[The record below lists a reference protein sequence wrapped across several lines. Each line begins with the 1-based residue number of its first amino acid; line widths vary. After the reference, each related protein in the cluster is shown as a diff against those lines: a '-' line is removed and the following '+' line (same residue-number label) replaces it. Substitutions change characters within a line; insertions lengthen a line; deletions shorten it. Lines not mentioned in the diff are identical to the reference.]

1 MKIPPS
7 FIIVVLL
14 LPSALRAQDTTTTVP
29 PTSPANVP
37 GVTTNGRP
45 SAIAAPRKGA
55 IAIDGRLDEAA
66 WAAASPITDFKQQKP
81 NEGEAPTENTEV
93 RILYDADAIYV
104 GARMYD
110 SHGAAGVTTMLTRRD
125 GDTESDILRIDFDAY
140 HDRLHSVEFDVNPS
154 GWRGDAT
161 DVDRSWDPVWEAASS
176 IDSLGWTAEVRIPF
190 SQLRFSRQGAQT
202 WGLNLA
208 RIIHRNQERDVWAFW
223 KQNEVGGPAFF
234 GDLTGL
240 ELQGGTHHA
249 ELLPYVVGRAQRLNS
264 GDPQSPF
271 FHRSASDMR
280 VGADAK
286 YLLTNSFTLAATVN
300 PDFGQVEVDPAVV
313 NLSQYETFFP
323 ELRPFFVEGSDLFN
337 FGQPGCNINC
347 GFGLGIFYSRR
358 IGRPPQGAGLAFA
371 SGPFADVPE
380 NTEILGAAK
389 LTGRTTSGFTVGML
403 DAVTRRETA
412 EVETESGTR
421 IRQPVEPL
429 ANNLI
434 ARGKRDMR
442 NGNVVLGGILTS
454 VDRRLDDPGLKS
466 LLPNS
471 ARTLGTDAD
480 FYWLKHT
487 YHLYTAVSASRVTGD
502 SLAIARLER
511 SSARYFQRPDRSV
524 SGGLFSS
531 AYDPSATSLSGYGA
545 ISRLS
550 KQSGK
555 WQGDLNAAA
564 VSPGFETNDLGF
576 LQNADWRW
584 INGTF
589 GPVFTKPTRFYRNA
603 QMLLG
608 GEKQWNYDG
617 DATGADATV
626 FLESQLLNY
635 WQVLLLGSRSFAVFS
650 DRLTRGGPD
659 VRLPAGNSALAE
671 VSTDPRRHIILNSTL
686 SASTTD
692 DGGSNSSL
700 DLSAS
705 IRPAPNVQLTLGP
718 GYSHSTSMSQ
728 YVAQITD
735 PTATAFYGSRYV
747 FAHLEQKQVYMT
759 VRGAVTFT
767 PSLSLDLFAQP
778 LIASGNY
785 TDFEEFAAPRQQR
798 KLVYGKDV
806 GTIASTGEGG
816 SLQYTIDPDGTG
828 PAPTF
833 TLGNP
838 NFNFRSL
845 RGTSVL
851 RWEWRPGSTAY
862 LVWTQTR
869 SDVAPLGD
877 LSFSR
882 DRSALFAAPA
892 DNIFVLKISY
902 WFGM

>member
-1 MKIPPS
+1 MKIAAS
-7 FIIVVLL
+7 FVLATVLFAPVVQ
-14 LPSALRAQDTTTTVP
+14 AQDTTSSSP
-29 PTSPANVP
+29 PVTPAKVP
-37 GVTTNGRP
+37 GVPTSARP
-45 SAIAAPRKGA
+45 SAVAAARTGEIK
-55 IAIDGRLDEAA
+55 IDGRLDDPA
-66 WAAASPITDFKQQKP
+66 WAVALPVTDFKQQKP
-81 NEGEAPTENTEV
+81 NEGEAPTEKTEV

-110 SHGAAGVTTMLTRRD
+110 SHGAAGVTTMLTRHD
-125 GDTESDILRIDFDAY
+125 ADTQCDILRIDFDPY

-161 DVDRSWDPVWEAASS
+161 DVDRSWDPVWEAASN
-176 IDSLGWTAEVRIPF
+176 IDSLGWTTEVRIPF
-190 SQLRFSRQGAQT
+190 SQLRFSRQAFQT
-202 WGLNLA
+202 WGLNLT
-208 RIIHRNQERDVWAFW
+208 RIIYRNQERDVWAFW

-240 ELQGGTHHA
+240 EVRGGTRHG
-249 ELLPYVVGRAQRLNS
+249 ELLPYVVGRTKRLNS

-271 FHRSASDMR
+271 FHRSATDMR
-280 VGADAK
+280 VGGDAK

-323 ELRPFFVEGSDLFN
+323 ELRPFFVEGSDVFN

-347 GFGLGIFYSRR
+347 GFGLGMFYSRR

-380 NTEILGAAK
+380 NTDILGAAK
-389 LTGRTTSGFTVGML
+389 LTGRTASGYTVGML
-403 DAVTRRETA
+403 DAVTSRETA
-412 EVETESGTR
+412 EVETAAGVR
-421 IRQPVEPL
+421 IEQPVEPL

-442 NGNVVLGGILTS
+442 NGNIVLGGILTS
-454 VDRRLDDPGLKS
+454 VDRRLDDPGLES

-471 ARTLGTDAD
+471 ARTAGADAD
-480 FYWLKHT
+480 FYWLNHT

-511 SSARYFQRPDRSV
+511 SPARYFQRPDRRV

-531 AYDPSATSLSGYGA
+531 AYDTSANSLSGYGA

-564 VSPGFETNDLGF
+564 ISPGFETNDLGF

-589 GPVFTKPTRFYRNA
+589 GPVFTKPTKFYRSA

-608 GEKQWNYDG
+608 AEKQWNYDG
-617 DATGADATV
+617 DATGADATA
-626 FLESQLLNY
+626 FLESELLDY
-635 WQVLLLGSRSFAVFS
+635 WQIVLIGSHTFAAIS

-659 VRLPAGNSALAE
+659 VRTPAANVALAE
-671 VSTDPRRHIILNSTL
+671 VSTDKRRHIILNTTV
-686 SASTTD
+686 SASKTD
-692 DGGSNSSL
+692 DGGSNSSI

-718 GYSHSTSMSQ
+718 GYSHSTTMSQ

-735 PTATAFYGSRYV
+735 PTATTFYGSRYV
-747 FAHLEQKQVYMT
+747 FSHLEQKQVYMT

-767 PSLSLDLFAQP
+767 PSLSLDIFAQP

-785 TDFEEFAAPRQQR
+785 TDFEEYAAPRQKR
-798 KLVYGKDV
+798 LLVYGKDV
-806 GTIASTGEGG
+806 GTITTGGQGG
-816 SLQYTIDPDGTG
+816 SLQYTIDPDGAG

-869 SDVAPLGD
+869 SDTAPLGD
-877 LSFSR
+877 LSFVR
-882 DRSALFAAPA
+882 DRSALFSAPA

-902 WFGM
+902 WLGM

>member
-1 MKIPPS
+1 MKIPAS
-7 FIIVVLL
+7 RIIVALL
-14 LPSALRAQDTTTTVP
+14 FPFAIRAQDTTTTAP
-29 PTSPANVP
+29 PASPAKVP
-37 GVTTNGRP
+37 GVPTTGRP
-45 SAIAAPRKGA
+45 SAVAAARKGP

-81 NEGEAPTENTEV
+81 NEGEAPTERTEV
-93 RILYDADAIYV
+93 RILYDVDAIYV

-110 SHGAAGVTTMLTRRD
+110 SHGAAGVTTMLARRD

-161 DVDRSWDPVWEAASS
+161 DFDGSWDPVWEAASN
-176 IDSLGWTAEVRIPF
+176 IDSLGWTTEVRVPL
-190 SQLRFSRQGAQT
+190 SQLRFSRQPLQT
-202 WGLNLA
+202 WGLNLT

-234 GDLTGL
+234 GDLSGL
-240 ELQGGTHHA
+240 QLQGGTHHA
-249 ELLPYVVGRAQRLNS
+249 EFLPYVVGRAQRLSS
-264 GDPQSPF
+264 GDRASPF

-280 VGADAK
+280 IGADAK
-286 YLLTNSFTLAATVN
+286 YMLTNSFTLAATVN

-323 ELRPFFVEGSDLFN
+323 ERRPFFVEGSDLFN

-347 GFGLGIFYSRR
+347 GFGLGLFYSRR
-358 IGRPPQGAGLAFA
+358 IGRPPQGASLAFA
-371 SGPFADVPE
+371 RGPFADVPE

-389 LTGRTTSGFTVGML
+389 LTGRTASGYTVGAL

-412 EVETESGTR
+412 EVQTDASERVE
-421 IRQPVEPL
+421 QPVEPL

-434 ARGKRDMR
+434 ARAKRDLR
-442 NGNVVLGGILTS
+442 KGNVVLGGILTS
-454 VDRRLDDPGLKS
+454 VDRRLDDPGLRS
-466 LLPNS
+466 LLPSS

-480 FYWLKHT
+480 FYWVNHT
-487 YHLYTAVSASRVTGD
+487 YHLYTAVSASSVTGD

-511 SSARYFQRPDRSV
+511 SSARYFQRPDRRV
-524 SGGLFSS
+524 SGGIFSND
-531 AYDPSATSLSGYGA
+531 YDPSATSLSGYGA
-545 ISRLS
+545 IGRFV
-550 KQSGK
+550 KESGK
-555 WQGDLNAAA
+555 WQGDVNAAA

-576 LQNADWRW
+576 LQTADWRW
-584 INGTF
+584 VNGSF
-589 GPVFTKPTRFYRNA
+589 GPVFTKPTRFYRTA
-603 QMLLG
+603 QVMLGL
-608 GEKQWNYDG
+608 EKQWNYDG
-617 DATGADATV
+617 DATGADATLFV
-626 FLESQLLNY
+626 ESQLLNY
-635 WQVLLLGSRSFAVFS
+635 WEIILLGSRGFAAIS
-650 DRLTRGGPD
+650 DRLTRGGPA
-659 VRLPAGNSALAE
+659 VRIPASNIGLVE
-671 VSTDPRRHIILNSTL
+671 VSTDPRRHVVLTTTV

-692 DGGSNSSL
+692 DGGRNSSL

-728 YVAQITD
+728 YVTQISD
-735 PTATAFYGSRYV
+735 RTATTFYGSRYV
-747 FAHLEQKQVYMT
+747 FSHLEQKQLYMT

-767 PSLSLDLFAQP
+767 PSLSLDVFAQP
-778 LIASGNY
+778 LIASGDY
-785 TDFEEFAAPRQQR
+785 TNFEEFAAPRQQR

-806 GTIASTGEGG
+806 GTVTTSGEAGT
-816 SLQYTIDPDGTG
+816 LQYAIDPDGPG
-828 PAPTF
+828 PASTF
-833 TLGNP
+833 TLDNP

-869 SDVAPLGD
+869 SDTAPLGN

-882 DRSALFAAPA
+882 DRSALFKAPA

>member
-1 MKIPPS
+1 MKIPAS
-7 FIIVVLL
+7 RLLVLL
-14 LPSALRAQDTTTTVP
+14 AFPFAIRAQDTASTAP
-29 PTSPANVP
+29 PASPAKVP
-37 GVTTNGRP
+37 GVPTTGRP
-45 SAIAAPRKGA
+45 SAVAAARKGA

-66 WAAASPITDFKQQKP
+66 WAAASPITNFKQQRP
-81 NEGEAPTENTEV
+81 NEGEAPTEKTEI

-104 GARMYD
+104 GARMFD

-161 DVDRSWDPVWEAASS
+161 DFDRSWDPVWEAASN
-176 IDSLGWTAEVRIPF
+176 IDSLGWTTEVRIPL
-190 SQLRFSRQGAQT
+190 SQLRFSRQPLQT
-202 WGLNLA
+202 WGLNLT

-240 ELQGGTHHA
+240 QLQGGTHHA
-249 ELLPYVVGRAQRLNS
+249 EFLPYVVGRAQRLSS
-264 GDPQSPF
+264 GDKTSPF

-286 YLLTNSFTLAATVN
+286 YLLTNSFILSATVN

-323 ELRPFFVEGSDLFN
+323 ERRPFFVEGSDLFN

-347 GFGLGIFYSRR
+347 GFGLGLFYSRR
-358 IGRPPQGAGLAFA
+358 IGRPPQGASLAFA
-371 SGPFADVPE
+371 RGPFADVPE

-389 LTGRTTSGFTVGML
+389 LTGRTASGYTIGMM

-412 EVETESGTR
+412 EVETDASER
-421 IRQPVEPL
+421 VEQPVEPL

-434 ARGKRDMR
+434 ARAKRDMR
-442 NGNVVLGGILTS
+442 KGNVVLGGILTS

-480 FYWLKHT
+480 FYWLNHT

-511 SSARYFQRPDRSV
+511 SSARYFQRPDRRV
-524 SGGLFSS
+524 SGGIFSS
-531 AYDPSATSLSGYGA
+531 DYDPSATSLSGYGA
-545 ISRLS
+545 IGRFV
-550 KQSGK
+550 KESGK
-555 WQGDLNAAA
+555 WQGDLNAASI
-564 VSPGFETNDLGF
+564 SPGFETNDLGF
-576 LQNADWRW
+576 LQTADWRW
-584 INGTF
+584 VNGSF

-608 GEKQWNYDG
+608 LEKQWNYDG

-635 WQVLLLGSRSFAVFS
+635 WQVILLGSRGFAAIS
-650 DRLTRGGPD
+650 DRLTRGGPA
-659 VRLPAGNSALAE
+659 VRTPASSIALAE
-671 VSTDPRRHIILNSTL
+671 VSTDPRRHIVLTTTV

-705 IRPAPNVQLTLGP
+705 IRRAPNVQLTLGP
-718 GYSHSTSMSQ
+718 GYSHSTTMSQ
-728 YVAQITD
+728 YVTQITD
-735 PTATAFYGSRYV
+735 PTATTFYGSRYV
-747 FAHLEQKQVYMT
+747 FSHLEQKQLYMT

-767 PSLSLDLFAQP
+767 PSLSLDVFAQP
-778 LIASGNY
+778 LIASGDY

-798 KLVYGKDV
+798 KLVYGRDV
-806 GTIASTGEGG
+806 GTVTTSG
-816 SLQYTIDPDGTG
+816 SAGTLQYTIDPDGPG
-828 PAPTF
+828 PASTF
-833 TLGNP
+833 TLDNP

-869 SDVAPLGD
+869 SDTAPLGD